1 MAGKYNSSIP
11 PDLDLDEK
19 YTLRFTALDPSTGA
33 AVAGVVVSNV
43 QITADNLSALA
54 DQGLES
60 GPFML
65 VPGPGAG

>member
-19 YTLRFTALDPSTGA
+19 YTLRFAALDPSTGA
-33 AVAGVVVSNV
+33 PVPGVVISNV
-43 QITADNLSALA
+43 QITADNLSALGDDELA
-54 DQGLES
+54 T